1 VPTVVATFILVVAV
15 FLISIIVFFYYAGY
29 LGLLSPSILNQEYL
43 IGLSKS
49 IQISVSSVAF
59 KGVSPNLISFNV
71 SYLITVNS
79 PTKVL
84 TVVPFVTLNSP
95 SIFYSQPSTKQNA
108 IIAKANST
116 GYIPLKNFKIN
127 GPVYIPQQS
136 MLLGNLVNIYAY
148 NVSSNS
154 SYIIY
159 ANVKPG
165 QIIVLW
171 FLLYYN
177 GNWYRL
183 GYGYLD
189 PNPSLAINTISGT
202 GKYKVTAPQAPPPLI
217 DANQKGFQFG
227 MWFSPIIN
235 SSIQVPLLNIS
246 FNSVSR
252 SGGSGS
258 QRTTYVLTFYVKN
271 SNLYVV
277 SYSSSEPQKFITTN
291 IAQLNVRQ
299 YYFLNFSFGSQ
310 VEKSKNVII
319 DLYNSTSLIKGGILI
334 PLGQGSANSRYF
346 NVTFGSTKYSE
357 FAIFQ
362 AFFVTTQDKTALQD
376 QQVPSAFYNVSN
388 QVLNN
393 GYLYNNTQV
402 LYSIIYNSENELYAI
417 GYWYFVNPSFPIPKQ
432 ISGLL
437 WYWNSEKLHNSTI
450 PETSPNTYIAV

>member
-1 VPTVVATFILVVAV
+1 MPTVVATFILVVAV

-217 DANQKGFQFG
+217 
-227 MWFSPIIN
+227 
-235 SSIQVPLLNIS
+235 L
-246 FNSVSR
+246 
-252 SGGSGS
+252 
-258 QRTTYVLTFYVKN
+258 
-271 SNLYVV
+271 
-277 SYSSSEPQKFITTN
+277 
-291 IAQLNVRQ
+291 
-299 YYFLNFSFGSQ
+299 
-310 VEKSKNVII
+310 
-319 DLYNSTSLIKGGILI
+319 
-334 PLGQGSANSRYF
+334 
-346 NVTFGSTKYSE
+346 
-357 FAIFQ
+357 
-362 AFFVTTQDKTALQD
+362 
-376 QQVPSAFYNVSN
+376 
-388 QVLNN
+388 
-393 GYLYNNTQV
+393 
-402 LYSIIYNSENELYAI
+402 
-417 GYWYFVNPSFPIPKQ
+417 
-432 ISGLL
+432 
-437 WYWNSEKLHNSTI
+437 
-450 PETSPNTYIAV
+450 